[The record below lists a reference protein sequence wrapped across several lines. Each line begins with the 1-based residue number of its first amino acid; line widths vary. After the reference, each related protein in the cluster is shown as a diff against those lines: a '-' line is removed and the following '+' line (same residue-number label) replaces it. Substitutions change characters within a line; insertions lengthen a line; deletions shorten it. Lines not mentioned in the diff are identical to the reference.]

1 MHETASITQTRQSI
15 IKVKA
20 HTNMYE
26 TILVG
31 IDGSEFSK
39 AALINATNW
48 VRRHGGRLFLV
59 HAVYFDEEEFSIAP
73 GQREKRFKLGKEM
86 CYQTKEEVLPKL
98 GKDVESLIC
107 EGEPHDVIVDVAN
120 TKNADLIAIGTHG
133 RKGFKKLFMGSVT
146 SRVIVSSPCD
156 VLVVKN
162 PLSEDPGQYKSIL
175 LSFDGS
181 EFSKKALDR
190 ACELSKI
197 EDAEIT
203 ALYVIPHYD
212 EIIEFFSTSLIKENL
227 LHDAQK
233 IVEEAKNLALNQG
246 VSIKTEI
253 AEGHAAEKIIDSAKR
268 LGSDLIIRG
277 TYGWRGIDKAIIGSI
292 IENVIVN
299 VSCPVLVVK

>member
-1 MHETASITQTRQSI
+1 MHETASSTQTRQSI

-73 GQREKRFKLGKEM
+73 GQREKRFKLGKEI
-86 CYQTKEEVLPKL
+86 CYQTKEEVFPKL
-98 GKDVESLIC
+98 GKDVESFIC
-107 EGEPHDVIVDVAN
+107 EGEPHDVIVDVASI
-120 TKNADLIAIGTHG
+120 KNADLIAIGTHG

-156 VLVVKN
+156 VLVVKK
-162 PLSEDPGQYKSIL
+162 PLSEDPGKYKSIL

-197 EDAEIT
+197 EGAEIT
-203 ALYVIPHYD
+203 ALYVIPQY
-212 EIIEFFSTSLIKENL
+212 EEMIEFFSTSLIKENL

-233 IVEEAKNLALNQG
+233 IVEEAKNLALDQD

-253 AEGHAAEKIIDSAKR
+253 AEGHAAEKIIDTANR

>member
-1 MHETASITQTRQSI
+1 MHETASSTQTRLSTI
-15 IKVKA
+15 SEDTHI
-20 HTNMYE
+20 NMYK

-39 AALINATNW
+39 AALINASNW
-48 VRRHGGRLFLV
+48 VKRHGGRLFLV

-73 GQREKRFKLGKEM
+73 GQREKRFKLGKEI
-86 CYQTKEEVLPKL
+86 CYQTKEAVLPQL

-107 EGEPHDVIVDVAN
+107 EGEPHDIIVDIAN
-120 TKNADLIAIGTHG
+120 TKNADLITMGTHG

-156 VLVVKN
+156 VLVVKK
-162 PLSEDPGQYKSIL
+162 PLTENGKYKSIL

-181 EFSKKALDR
+181 EFSKKALNR

-203 ALYVIPHYD
+203 VLYVIPHY
-212 EIIEFFSTSLIKENL
+212 EEMIEFFSTSLIKENL
-227 LHDAQK
+227 LYDAEK
-233 IVEEAKNLALNQG
+233 VVEDAKKLALDRG

-253 AEGHAAEKIIDSAKR
+253 AEGNTAERVIDTANR

-277 TYGWRGIDKAIIGSI
+277 TYAWRGIDKAIIGSI